1 MRFHIQ
7 ARADELEQS
16 GLAGSDA
23 LRQAR
28 REFGSTLRS
37 GEATRSAWQMFWL
50 EDLAS
55 DVRYAARALRRN
67 PALALAAV
75 ASLALGI
82 GANTTIFSVARE
94 ALFSEPSCRD
104 PQSLVQVSTR
114 GNSWVSMAQYR
125 FLEHAHV
132 FDAIAGV
139 NIGMVVNWRNGNRS
153 YRLAGTHV
161 TDSFFEV
168 VGIPVAMGRPIER
181 GETDVTVVT
190 YGFWRK
196 RLGGAPN
203 VLGRTLV
210 LDGKPYTVV
219 GVLPRDHRML
229 AGFGF
234 TPDLYLTKDPGEVML
249 YARLPQGIGR
259 QAAYARLA
267 PICRELDR
275 VYPDVNRK
283 WAKEVRL
290 SAVGGTERLEGEV
303 GQQAIPVVG
312 FFAMLVIV
320 TAIVVLIAC
329 ANISSLLLARSFTR
343 AREFAIRMSLGG
355 SRSRLVRQLLA
366 ESMLLALLGTGAGLA
381 LNLWLTRLLSG
392 IHIPTPLPIELVFQ
406 PDRLL
411 LLYSVAIAIVVT
423 VTTGLVPA
431 LRATGA
437 GIGAALKAGGRKT
450 GPAGST
456 LRNALVIGQL
466 AVSIVL
472 LSAGLL
478 FLRNLIQ
485 ATSFKAGFDTSHTIE
500 AMVQGPSDRRKF
512 VDSALERLR
521 ALPGIEA
528 ASPAYAVPLNPFLA
542 FSRERGPL
550 RPDAG
555 SRSVRVEYNSNSVGP
570 DYFRIMAIP
579 ILDGRTFLDSDRA
592 GAPEVAILN
601 ENMAHRL
608 FGDTNPVG
616 HILRFPDN
624 RDARVVG
631 IARNSTYV
639 NLGEKDAM
647 ALYVPFSSKTIRLCA
662 LLRAHQGRA
671 ENHGPQSGR
680 DARRPGRGG
689 RGGNPFHGRGF
700 RGGVAAEPSGR
711 RHSGIDGAVR
721 IDARFH
727 RTLWSFAVRHPAADS
742 RDRHSC
748 RVGRHAR
755 QRSGDGCGPEPQ
767 AGDGRDGNRPRGGGG
782 RRAPAIDV
790 SGAGGPSGRSD
801 ELRGRGLGAC
811 AGRGPGDGGAH
822 RSRAAGR
829 PCGGAAARVATQSGG
844 FAGECP
850 PHHGGF
856 SCDDGQVHARR
867 RVWRLRMAFTSTGF
881 GQTCSSPI
889 LPR

>member
-1 MRFHIQ
+1 MALWNEVGNRVRYLFRRSRFDREFEEEMRFHIQ

-647 ALYVPFSSKTIRLCA
+647 ALYVPFSQQPVRGYAHFFLRTRGAPKTMARKVDEALAGLDPSASVETRIMGDLFAAA
-662 LLRAHQGRA
+662 LLPSRAGALVLGAMALFGLLLASIGLYGVLLYSTQQRIREIGIRVA
-671 ENHGPQSGR
+671 LGASPGNVLGMVARQSCKL
-680 DARRPGRGG
+680 
-689 RGGNPFHGRGF
+689 
-700 RGGVAAEPSGR
+700 VATGMCSGLA
-711 RHSGIDGAVR
+711 IA
-721 IDARFH
+721 A
-727 RTLWSFAVRHPAADS
+727 FAVRPLSMFLVPEVRTTDPVNFVAVACVLAVVAGLASVAPTIRALRVDPAVAL
-742 RDRHSC
+742 RH
-748 RVGRHAR
+748 
-755 QRSGDGCGPEPQ
+755 E
-767 AGDGRDGNRPRGGGG
+767 
-782 RRAPAIDV
+782 
-790 SGAGGPSGRSD
+790 
-801 ELRGRGLGAC
+801 
-811 AGRGPGDGGAH
+811 
-822 RSRAAGR
+822 
-829 PCGGAAARVATQSGG
+829 
-844 FAGECP
+844 
-850 PHHGGF
+850 
-856 SCDDGQVHARR
+856 
-867 RVWRLRMAFTSTGF
+867 
-881 GQTCSSPI
+881 
-889 LPR
+889 